1 MTLTELHDGPYLRIL
16 WDEESRI
23 IGIEWKETT
32 ATMTSEECKT
42 DLMLFAAHVEI
53 KKARVISVDVTKFR
67 HRIEPE
73 VQQWRL
79 KNISARYSAAGVKRF
94 TFLFPPGS
102 QIPPMMNQSSPEEA
116 FQTRAFDN
124 ALEAKDWLT
133 GVGESASG

>member
-1 MTLTELHDGPYLRIL
+1 
-16 WDEESRI
+16 
-23 IGIEWKETT
+23 
-32 ATMTSEECKT
+32 MTSEECKT

-102 QIPPMMNQSSPEEA
+102 QIPPMMNQSPPEEA
-116 FQTRAFDN
+116 FQRAFDN
-124 ALEAKDWLT
+124 ALQAKDWLT
-133 GVGESASG
+133 GVGASASG